1 MKLNPYLSS
10 RNWKRNVYIFC
21 SSSLYPLDIYSLI
34 KISSSGDRKES
45 AREHQRIFMSSLWW
59 RSVEELK
66 ININRTWRRWRGE
79 SMNFI
84 GHLLKGF
91 CVEICDSID
100 RSEATAFE
108 FVIRFLHRNCFQLQS
123 NCNTRKLSHNSHK
136 FIVFDSLPPGIKR
149 PSHM

>member
-1 MKLNPYLSS
+1 
-10 RNWKRNVYIFC
+10 
-21 SSSLYPLDIYSLI
+21 
-34 KISSSGDRKES
+34 
-45 AREHQRIFMSSLWW
+45 MSSLWW

-66 ININRTWRRWRGE
+66 ININRTWRRWRVE

-91 CVEICDSID
+91 SVEIRDSID

-108 FVIRFLHRNCFQLQS
+108 FVIRFLHRNCFKLQS
-123 NCNTRKLSHNSHK
+123 NCITRKLSHNSHK